1 MNLDPYLILYT
12 KINPKWVIYQNV
24 RAETIK
30 LVKEY
35 IGKISSWPLFRQRV
49 LRIPR
54 VRSMKEKKKSINWT
68 SSNWSFYALT
78 NAIKEIKK

>member
-1 MNLDPYLILYT
+1 MDLDPYLILYT

-35 IGKISSWPLFRQRV
+35 IGKISS
-49 LRIPR
+49 
-54 VRSMKEKKKSINWT
+54 
-68 SSNWSFYALT
+68 
-78 NAIKEIKK
+78 